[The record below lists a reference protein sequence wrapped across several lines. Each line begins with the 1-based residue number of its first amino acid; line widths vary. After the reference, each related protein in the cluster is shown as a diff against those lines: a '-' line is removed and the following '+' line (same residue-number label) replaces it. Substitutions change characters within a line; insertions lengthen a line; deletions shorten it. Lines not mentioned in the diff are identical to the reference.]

1 MSTPASDAFGS
12 ELDYLWDAVRSAQ
25 DGEARAAADRAR
37 ASEGLQHASSRV
49 SHLEGELARGLD
61 RERLLRAEIE
71 TLKAAA
77 GRRSAELDRAAKQA
91 EQLHAASELRASFEK
106 RLLKKDSEAAML
118 DAEVARLQAETS
130 TLREA
135 LKGRDHAVE
144 ALKSKLESLKALPEI
159 AAAVAEDS
167 RASGQPGTVYSHLLE
182 RLEKEKAAAQRA
194 EGTLAAAEREL
205 AAARAAAAEA
215 SRETEELK
223 ISLDARRRELDGL
236 QAALKEAGERA
247 AVTAAERTA
256 LEARAAELKAALGE
270 RENALERAAAD
281 SAALRRDLDAARAET
296 ARVRDEAAGFALK
309 VEEQKGNFTG
319 AVAQVFDLQKRAAA
333 LRSELTAERERTADL
348 NEALAARTADLEKVN
363 GLLREAKTGLGQEK
377 ETVRRAAAK
386 IASLESEINDLKN
399 KVAAANEYSAKLLR
413 AVQERDLAIG
423 AVKAELRKTEA
434 LEMEN
439 EDLRRRNV
447 KFSGLLRREQSDF
460 TARVIGALEK
470 AAKDLKSFNLRIPA
484 AERKG
489 LEPALKNLLSSVNL
503 MKGWQ
508 EYMDPE
514 TPELADTDLS
524 GFFSGE
530 AGKWERAFKQRKLA
544 LSFAVATPRLRARLN
559 AEGMKMLFYHLV
571 KNAYERLPSGGSLRV
586 ALKASEDG
594 RQAVLSFEDT
604 GPGFQQETLGKL
616 FSPFNTPEKGRAG
629 IGLAVCARIAE
640 KHGGALTAA
649 NRKDRGALVEV
660 RLPLGAELKA

>member
-1 MSTPASDAFGS
+1 MSTPASDAFSS
-12 ELDYLWDAVRSAQ
+12 ELDYLWDAVKTAQ
-25 DGEARAAADRAR
+25 DGEARAASERAR
-37 ASEGLQHASSRV
+37 ASEGLRHAASRIA
-49 SHLEGELARGLD
+49 HLETELARGQE
-61 RERLLRAEIE
+61 RERRLRAEIE
-71 TLKAAA
+71 SFRGEASARA
-77 GRRSAELDRAAKQA
+77 AELDRAAKQA
-91 EQLHAASELRASFEK
+91 EQLHAAADLRASFEK
-106 RLLKKDSEAAML
+106 RLLKKDSEAALL
-118 DAEVARLQAETS
+118 DAEVSRLQAEVG

-135 LKGRDHAVE
+135 LKGREAAVE
-144 ALKSKLESLKALPEI
+144 ALKRQLDSFKALPEI
-159 AAAVAEDS
+159 AAAVAGDS
-167 RASGQPGTVYSHLLE
+167 RVSGQPESVYAHLLG
-182 RLEKEKAAAQRA
+182 RLDKEKAAAERA
-194 EGTLAAAEREL
+194 EKTLATAEREL
-205 AAARAAAAEA
+205 AAARAAAAESA
-215 SRETEELK
+215 RETEELK
-223 ISLDARRRELDGL
+223 ISLEARLRELEGL
-236 QAALKEAGERA
+236 KAELKAAADAA
-247 AVTAAERTA
+247 AVTAAERNA
-256 LEARAAELKAALGE
+256 LETRAAEIKAALGE
-270 RENALERAAAD
+270 RGTALERAAAE
-281 SAALRRDLDAARAET
+281 SAALRRDLDAAKAET
-296 ARVRDEAAGFALK
+296 ARVRDEAAAMALK
-309 VEEQKGNFTG
+309 AEEHKGNFTG

-348 NEALAARTADLEKVN
+348 NEALAARSADLEKIN
-363 GLLREAKTGLGQEK
+363 GLLREAKTGL
-377 ETVRRAAAK
+377 AAK
-386 IASLESEINDLKN
+386 VASLEAEIVDLRN
-399 KVAAANEYSAKLLR
+399 KVAAANDYSAKLLR

-423 AVKAELRKTEA
+423 ALKADLRKTEA

-460 TARVIGALEK
+460 TARVISALEK

-530 AGKWERAFKQRKLA
+530 AGKWERAFKQRKLSI
-544 LSFAVATPRLRARLN
+544 SFAVATPRLRARLH

-586 ALKASEDG
+586 TLKGSEDG
-594 RQAVLSFEDT
+594 RQAVLGFEDT
-604 GPGFQQETLGKL
+604 GPGFTQEVLGRL
-616 FSPFNTPEKGRAG
+616 FAPFNTAEKGRAG

-660 RLPLGAELKA
+660 RLPLGGELKA